1 MGQFIENSKYL
12 TELEI
17 SFCEVA
23 TSKFYIPLLDSLSRK
38 TGIEILNLG

>member
-1 MGQFIENSKYL
+1 LGQFIENSKYL

-23 TSKFYIPLLDSLSRK
+23 SSKIYIPLLEILSHK
-38 TGIEILNLG
+38 NGIEILNLG